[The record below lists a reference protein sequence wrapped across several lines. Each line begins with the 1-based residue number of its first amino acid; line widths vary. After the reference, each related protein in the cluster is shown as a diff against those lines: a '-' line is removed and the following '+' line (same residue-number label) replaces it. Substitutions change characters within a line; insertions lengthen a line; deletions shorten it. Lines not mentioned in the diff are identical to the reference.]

1 MSHLKFLRKSL
12 LDLNSHYEVFIK
24 HIYLLH
30 IDWNVYFGRLALCR
44 RSFAIVMQ
52 KIHLLMGVVI
62 IFVGIFWPY
71 VSRIPLGKLPLDV
84 DLKLGNIQF
93 YLPIGSS
100 VLFSFVLT
108 ILLNLLK

>member
-1 MSHLKFLRKSL
+1 
-12 LDLNSHYEVFIK
+12 
-24 HIYLLH
+24 
-30 IDWNVYFGRLALCR
+30 
-44 RSFAIVMQ
+44 MQ
-52 KIHLLMGVVI
+52 KIHLFMGVVI

>member
-1 MSHLKFLRKSL
+1 MLDFRKSL
-12 LDLNSHYEVFIK
+12 NKLVMEDKANIFQRKDAVVTNALRNIK
-24 HIYLLH
+24 GS
-30 IDWNVYFGRLALCR
+30 V
-44 RSFAIVMQ
+44 VMQ